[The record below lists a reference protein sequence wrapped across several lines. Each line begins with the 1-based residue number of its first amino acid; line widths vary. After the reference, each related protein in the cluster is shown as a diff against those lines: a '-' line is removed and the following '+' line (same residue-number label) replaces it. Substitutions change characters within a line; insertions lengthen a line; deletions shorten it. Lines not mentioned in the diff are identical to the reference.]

1 MEKFWGENVRSTP
14 MSITSGW
21 TESSSTECLVILGE
35 GVAVCVCLLLSVH
48 HAVMFA
54 IAQLSCTKA
63 RDDRVA
69 VASAEPYE
77 NHLHFTLDK

>member
-1 MEKFWGENVRSTP
+1 M
-14 MSITSGW
+14 
-21 TESSSTECLVILGE
+21 
-35 GVAVCVCLLLSVH
+35 AVCVCLLLSVH